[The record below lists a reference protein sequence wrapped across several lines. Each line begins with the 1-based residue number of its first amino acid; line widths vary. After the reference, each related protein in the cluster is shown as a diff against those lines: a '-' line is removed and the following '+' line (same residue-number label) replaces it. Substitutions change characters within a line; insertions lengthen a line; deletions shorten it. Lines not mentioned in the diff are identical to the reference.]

1 MLFLA
6 SLPAASTACLQTGT
20 ITSAN
25 VYAALGVSNA
35 WDHCKWADAFRIDVW
50 REDPDVHVFE
60 GGEKV
65 EGQDSDFT
73 LEFEMVGVDPSIANA
88 LRRILIAEVPTMAI
102 EHVFYVN
109 NTSVISVGLGRTSCA
124 EQRQELAAVLC

>member
-1 MLFLA
+1 M
-6 SLPAASTACLQTGT
+6 QTGT

-35 WDHCKWADAFRIDVW
+35 WDHGKWANAFRITVW

-65 EGQDSDFT
+65 EGRDSDFT

-102 EHVFYVN
+102 EHVFYIN
-109 NTSVISVGLGRTSCA
+109 NTSVISVGPGRTSCA
-124 EQRQELAAVLC
+124 GLRQQLAAVPC